1 LRVVHTYA
9 KVRAKVGVAHFF
21 FWEFSRGDWG
31 VDSGQDWL
39 GRVEAVVA
47 PVLASH
53 GLSLVDAEWHREG
66 RRWVLRFFVD
76 KPGGVSIG
84 DCQAVSRE
92 AGDVL
97 DVSGLIEPAY
107 DLEFSSP
114 GLDRE
119 LRKEREYA
127 WAVGK
132 DVRCWVREPVKGRT
146 EFSGRLLAVSSA
158 TLTFEGPDGQI
169 QEVPRALVTKARLL
183 PALGQP
189 KHAGRK

>member
-1 LRVVHTYA
+1 MLNFKPKWALPT
-9 KVRAKVGVAHFF
+9 F
-21 FWEFSRGDWG
+21 FSRGGG
-31 VDSGQDWL
+31 VDTGEAWL
-39 GRVEAVVA
+39 SRVEAVVA

-53 GLSLVDAEWHREG
+53 GLSLVDAVWQREG

-76 KPGGVSIG
+76 KPGGVSVG

-132 DVRCWVREPVKGRT
+132 EVRCWVREVVEGRT
-146 EFSGRLLAVSSA
+146 EFSGRLVAVSA
-158 TLTFEGPDGQI
+158 TTLTLEAAEGRTQA
-169 QEVPRALVTKARLL
+169 VPRSLITKARLV
-183 PALGQP
+183 PALGRPNQ
-189 KHAGRK
+189 AGRK

>member
-1 LRVVHTYA
+1 LQVLHTYA
-9 KVRAKVGVAHFF
+9 KVREKVGVAHFF
-21 FWEFSRGDWG
+21 FWEFSLGDAG
-31 VDSGQDWL
+31 VDSGEAWL
-39 GRVEAVVA
+39 ERVEAVVA
-47 PVLASH
+47 PVLTSH
-53 GLSLVDAEWHREG
+53 GLRLVDAEWHREG

-132 DVRCWVREPVKGRT
+132 DVRCWVREPVQGRT
-146 EFSGRLLAVSSA
+146 EFSGRLLVVSST
-158 TLTFEGPDGQI
+158 TLTFEGSDGQI
-169 QEVPRALVTKARLL
+169 QEVPRALVTKARLV
-183 PALGQP
+183 PPFALLKQG
-189 KHAGRK
+189 GRK